1 MNPFIES
8 PLAVPQPGARW
19 RRVRRCPGSRERH
32 ADSGGTRARSR
43 TRTPARLL
51 RLALLSGALLA
62 PGMAA
67 AIDLNSATSEQ
78 LQELK
83 GIGPKMAKVIIE
95 ERGRGGRYA
104 SIEDLSERV
113 KGIGPKKAAAL
124 VASGL
129 EVGAASKAGHE
140 SAAGG
145 AGAGG
150 ARRSR

>member
-19 RRVRRCPGSRERH
+19 RRVRRCPGSRGTPKER
-32 ADSGGTRARSR
+32 AGTV
-43 TRTPARLL
+43 LL
-51 RLALLSGALLA
+51 RQALLSGALLV

-104 SIEDLSERV
+104 SIEDLSDRV

-129 EVGAASKAGHE
+129 EVGAASKAGQA